1 MKEIT
6 HSSTKA
12 KVGTT
17 ANMTLTIR
25 KQHNQRTQWD
35 QGYTPGWT
43 GVTGTTAP
51 QGAVR
56 DTRETRGGRDT
67 MAPQGAVM
75 DTQRGKDTREISQGL
90 KDPQGGGAMAN
101 QGYLDLERG
110 GQGVTKGFMVIQVT
124 RVSQVVTGCRGG
136 MDIPELTK
144 GITGP
149 LEGGRRQ
156 EGTQGVTD
164 TQGTRDSQ
172 VVTGRR
178 GDMDIQGVTQGLT
191 GPLEAEDRDIQGAL
205 DLQGRAQG
213 ARDHRGAKDKE
224 IREDRD
230 HQGVHREDRDHKGA
244 LGGTWV

>member
-6 HSSTKA
+6 HSSTTA
-12 KVGTT
+12 KVWTT

-25 KQHNQRTQWD
+25 IPHNQRTQWD
-35 QGYTPGWT
+35 QGSTLGWT
-43 GVTGTTAP
+43 EVAGTTAP

-56 DTRETRGGRDT
+56 DTQETRGGRDTMELTDVNGT

-75 DTQRGKDTREISQGL
+75 DTQRGKDTREITQGL
-90 KDPQGGGAMAN
+90 KDPQGGGAMDS
-101 QGYLDLERG
+101 QGY
-110 GQGVTKGFMVIQVT
+110 
-124 RVSQVVTGCRGG
+124 
-136 MDIPELTK
+136 MD
-144 GITGP
+144 
-149 LEGGRRQ
+149 LEGGGQRV
-156 EGTQGVTD
+156 TQGVMD
-164 TQGTRDSQ
+164 IQVTRDSQ

-205 DLQGRAQG
+205 DLQGRVQG

-230 HQGVHREDRDHKGA
+230 HQGAHREDRDHKGA
-244 LGGTWV
+244 LWGTWV

>member
-6 HSSTKA
+6 HSLMKA

-43 GVTGTTAP
+43 GVAGTTAP

-90 KDPQGGGAMAN
+90 KDPQGGGAMDN
-101 QGYLDLERG
+101 QGYLDLEG
-110 GQGVTKGFMVIQVT
+110 
-124 RVSQVVTGCRGG
+124 
-136 MDIPELTK
+136 
-144 GITGP
+144 
-149 LEGGRRQ
+149 
-156 EGTQGVTD
+156 
-164 TQGTRDSQ
+164 
-172 VVTGRR
+172 
-178 GDMDIQGVTQGLT
+178 
-191 GPLEAEDRDIQGAL
+191 
-205 DLQGRAQG
+205 G
-213 ARDHRGAKDKE
+213 ARGSPRGLWSS
-224 IREDRD
+224 R
-230 HQGVHREDRDHKGA
+230 
-244 LGGTWV
+244 